1 MRLVHLAII
10 AIIGVSIFFVVATL
24 KKKQDI
30 AAAPPTPA
38 ANTPKTFLDPTVM
51 PADAIRAGDAYLDM
65 WVPDPGWQVAVESIT
80 PESGGTKALRI
91 AVSQP
96 TPLYGQMW
104 LVAVVDEFAG
114 IDRGEFCTITGRI
127 DEVSRFNDGGP
138 VEATRL
144 VLRDAVV
151 TKNISRGR

>member
-10 AIIGVSIFFVVATL
+10 AVLGVSIFFVVATL

-30 AAAPPTPA
+30 AAAPPAPA
-38 ANTPKTFLDPTVM
+38 ADAPKTFLDPTVM
-51 PADAIRAGDAYLDM
+51 PADVIRAGDGYLDM
-65 WVPDPGWQVAVESIT
+65 WVPDPGWQVAVESVT
-80 PESGGTKALRI
+80 KAQDGGKALRI
-91 AVSQP
+91 AISQP
-96 TPLYGQMW
+96 TPLFGQMW
-104 LVAVVDEFAG
+104 LVAVVDEFAS
-114 IDRGEFCTITGRI
+114 IDKGEFCTITGRI